1 MATPPTRPVSGGPWA
16 HGDHPDVGRDD
27 VRALS
32 TVRRC
37 ACSLRSALA
46 AIGLGGRVMVLRMLV
61 DAGLVMT
68 ANALSLIARYEGEI
82 PAAFLPAAV
91 AGLPVAAACYAVGF
105 AAFGTSR
112 SVWRYTGVDDLWR
125 LIKAAFIGG
134 MLHGI
139 STLTADLWSG
149 YPRSVLLLTVA
160 MTILLTGGARL
171 LVRLAGTTRVRPD
184 WTTNRRVVIIGA
196 GTTGESI
203 ARNAHHA
210 GYGYEIVGFVD
221 DDPTLR
227 GQRIHN
233 LPVLGRVDALPE
245 LASRY
250 ALNEAIVAIPSLR
263 MHERRRISAL
273 CQRAALPFKTL
284 PSLAELVRGDGQLRY
299 LRKMNTDDL
308 VARERSAVD
317 EVRVRELLRSRRV
330 LVTGAGG
337 SIGSEL
343 CRQVL
348 RLGARCVVMVERAE
362 SALFEITQEIRG
374 LYGDGAAVPVLAD
387 VRSVRR
393 MTAVFA
399 RFKPDLVFHAAAY
412 KHVPM
417 LEDHPT
423 EAVLNNVVATR
434 RLVDVVRRFD
444 AGTFVFISTDKAA
457 SPHSL
462 MGATKKLGEMYVRA
476 ASAAGHG
483 STRFEVVR
491 FGNVLGSAGSVIPLF
506 QRQVENGEPITITDP
521 GASRFVMTISEAVG
535 LVLQA
540 AALARG
546 GETFILDMGEPRTI
560 GGLADDLVVALGLS
574 PADIGQRTIGLRPGE
589 RLHERLWD
597 DDEDVQR
604 SDHEHI
610 FVVRASSGPLDELQ
624 ALVGRLETLA
634 QKGRVK
640 DLLDAIAT
648 AVPTYAQSRRTEIM
662 GGLEGAPAAVAREAR
677 AP

>member
-1 MATPPTRPVSGGPWA
+1 MATVSA
-16 HGDHPDVGRDD
+16 RPDVGRDD
-27 VRALS
+27 ARPLS
-32 TVRRC
+32 PVRRR
-37 ACSLRSALA
+37 AWSLRSGLA
-46 AIGLGGRVMVLRMLV
+46 AFGLGGRIMVLRMLV
-61 DAGLVMT
+61 DAGLVMV
-68 ANALSLIARYEGEI
+68 ANVLSLVARFDGAI

-91 AGLPVAAACYAVGF
+91 AGLPVAAACYVAGF
-105 AAFGTSR
+105 AATGTSR

-125 LIKAAFIGG
+125 LIKAASIGG
-134 MLHGI
+134 MLHAL

-160 MTILLTGGARL
+160 MTILLTGGTRL
-171 LVRLAGTTRVRPD
+171 LVRLSDARRVRPD
-184 WTTNRRVVIIGA
+184 WTTNRRLVIIGA
-196 GTTGESI
+196 GATGESI

-210 GYGYEIVGFVD
+210 GNGYEIVGFVD
-221 DDPTLR
+221 DDPRLR

-233 LPVLGRVDALPE
+233 LPVLGCVDALPD

-250 ALNEAIVAIPSLR
+250 SLSEAIVAIPSLR

-284 PSLAELVRGDGQLRY
+284 PSVAELVRGDGKLRY
-299 LRKMNTDDL
+299 LRKMNTDEL
-308 VARERSAVD
+308 MSRERSAVD
-317 EVRVRELLRSRRV
+317 EARVRELLRSRCV

-348 RLGARCVVMVERAE
+348 HLGAGCVVMVERAE
-362 SALFEITQEIRG
+362 SALFEIAQEVRAV
-374 LYGDGAAVPVLAD
+374 YGDGAAVPVLAD
-387 VRSVRR
+387 VASARR
-393 MTAVFA
+393 MTAVFG
-399 RFKPDLVFHAAAY
+399 RFRPELVFHAAAY

-417 LEDHPT
+417 LEDHPI
-423 EAVLNNVVATR
+423 EAVLNNVVGTR
-434 RLVDVVRRFD
+434 RLVDVVRHFD
-444 AGTFVFISTDKAA
+444 VGTFVFISTDKAA
-457 SPHSL
+457 SPSSL

-476 ASAAGHG
+476 VSAAGHG

-491 FGNVLGSAGSVIPLF
+491 FGNVLGSAGSVIPVF

-521 GASRFVMTISEAVG
+521 AASRFVMTISEAVG

-560 GGLADDLVVALGLS
+560 GALADDLVVALGLS
-574 PADIGQRTIGLRPGE
+574 PAEIGQRTIGLRPGE

-597 DDEDVQR
+597 EDEDVQR

-610 FVVRASSGPLDELQ
+610 FVVRASSGPLGDLQ

-634 QKGRVK
+634 ERGRVAE
-640 DLLDAIAT
+640 LLGAVAL
-648 AVPTYAQSRRTEIM
+648 AVPTYGRSRRTPDA
-662 GGLEGAPAAVAREAR
+662 APVAREVR
-677 AP
+677 AG